1 MHHLALH
8 QFLAAVFWGDLH
20 VLLLDLP
27 PGTGDI
33 AISTAQLLPNAEIVV
48 ITTPQAAAADVAER
62 AGSIAVQTRQQI
74 VGGIENMS
82 WLTQPDGSKLELF
95 GSVGGQAVAD
105 LLTETLGD
113 RVDVIGQIPLDVAA
127 GSSE

>member
-62 AGSIAVQTRQQI
+62 AGSLAVQTRQQI
-74 VGGIENMS
+74 VGGIANMS
-82 WLTQPDGSKLELF
+82 WLTQPDGSKLALV
-95 GSVGGQAVAD
+95 GSGGGRPVAD
-105 LLTETLGD
+105 RLAEALGAQ
-113 RVDVIGQIPLDVAA
+113 VGVM
-127 GSSE
+127 

>member
-1 MHHLALH
+1 PGNQAVVWRGPMLHRALQ
-8 QFLAAVFWGDLH
+8 QFLADVFWADLD

-62 AGSIAVQTRQQI
+62 AGSIAVQTRQQ
-74 VGGIENMS
+74 VGGVIENMS
-82 WLTQPDGSKLELF
+82 WVTHPDGSKRGRF
-95 GSVGGQAVAD
+95 GA
-105 LLTETLGD
+105 
-113 RVDVIGQIPLDVAA
+113 
-127 GSSE
+127 